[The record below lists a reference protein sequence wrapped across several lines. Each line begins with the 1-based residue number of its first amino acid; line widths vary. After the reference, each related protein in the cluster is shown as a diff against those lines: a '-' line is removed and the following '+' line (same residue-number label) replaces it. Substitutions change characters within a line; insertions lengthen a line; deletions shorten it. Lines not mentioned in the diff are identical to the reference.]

1 MALRISTNMAS
12 INAQSSLDR
21 SQRAIEKSFS
31 QLSSGS
37 RITKAAD
44 DAAGLTI
51 SENLKSRVRGL
62 DQAKRNAN
70 DAMSVIQVAEGGL
83 NEIGNILVRLREL
96 GVQAAS
102 DSVSDNERGF
112 IDKEVQQ
119 LKQEVD
125 RIALTTRFGSVQ
137 LLDGTGET
145 FDFQVDLGNDDF
157 QDRIS
162 FKASDIQATTD
173 VLKIDDF
180 DFSDKG
186 GARGSLEFVEAAQTK
201 VKEYRSN
208 LGALQN
214 RLISTQ
220 ENLSTQVENLSSA
233 NSRMRDADIAQSTA
247 DLTRG
252 NILLNAST
260 AILAQANEA
269 PKMALSLL
277 R

>member
-201 VKEYRSN
+201 VNEYRSN